1 MTNITSVGG
10 SVIQAPP
17 GPSGFSPAP
26 PSRRADATA
35 APVLVSSESSPP
47 DSGQVQPA
55 AMATPSAQELHDA
68 VSSIQSKI
76 SALSPELEFSIDK
89 TSGRSVVTVTE
100 QSTNNV
106 IWQFPSEAAIE
117 ISKALDVFQ
126 KGALLHRKA

>member
-10 SVIQAPP
+10 SVIQASP
-17 GPSGFSPAP
+17 GSSGFSPAP
-26 PSRRADATA
+26 PSHRVDATA
-35 APVLVSSESSPP
+35 APVLVSSESPTP
-47 DSGQVQPA
+47 DSGQVQSA

-76 SALSPELEFSIDK
+76 SALSPELEFSIDQ